1 VDDSVRAVI
10 RRIRRDEGLRLRALR
25 LSALADS
32 PMAFGSTLAQEEGF
46 PEHVWHERAAYGAAG
61 SDRVTFVAERDSE
74 WIGLAT
80 GLAHNPDDP
89 NDPRPVLV
97 GMFVTPAVRGR
108 GVGVALVEAVVAWA
122 RERQA
127 TALCLWVTSTNR
139 CATSRLMAQRPA
151 KKPKRQLDLPTP
163 APTTTTPVLPM
174 QLQIGDRFTD
184 EEGEWEIATRPW
196 TTHGGKMIHASV
208 QTPGDPRP
216 AEKVHGLPTTHC
228 ERLSR

>member
-1 VDDSVRAVI
+1 MFGFAHNGHGGQPDERDRHRMEADALASGTAGGVGSVEDDSVKAAI

-25 LSALADS
+25 LSALADA

-61 SDRVTFVAERDSE
+61 GDRVTFVAERDSE

-122 RERQA
+122 RERRA
-127 TALCLWVTSTNR
+127 TALCLWVTSTNSSAIALYTKCGFHR
-139 CATSRLMAQRPA
+139 TGQT
-151 KKPKRQLDLPTP
+151 KPLVHSPSVTDFKMVRDL
-163 APTTTTPVLPM
+163 
-174 QLQIGDRFTD
+174 G
-184 EEGEWEIATRPW
+184 
-196 TTHGGKMIHASV
+196 
-208 QTPGDPRP
+208 
-216 AEKVHGLPTTHC
+216 
-228 ERLSR
+228 